1 MSCRLETRLG
11 SLLALPDHFSL
22 VLAGAV
28 VRWLCSIPN
37 FEVASLLL
45 AVLGSSLGEERGYHA
60 YRLPDSII
68 ASTVVKPLQ
77 PLRFAPS

>member
-1 MSCRLETRLG
+1 MSCRLEIRVG
-11 SLLALPDHFSL
+11 SLLALLDHFSL

-28 VRWLCSIPN
+28 VRWLRSVLN
-37 FEVASLLL
+37 FEVASLLQAL
-45 AVLGSSLGEERGYHA
+45 LGSSLGEERVYHA
-60 YRLPDSII
+60 FRLPDSII